1 MEKIGLIGATAIG
14 LGAIIGAGI
23 FVLSG
28 VAITLSGSGALLAF
42 LLTGFVA
49 ILVAFET
56 GELSSRMPKEEGA
69 AYSFSYK
76 VFGSELGFI
85 TGMLRLLSF
94 IAAIAAI
101 AVGFGSYFV
110 SFIGISQSFAP
121 LFSVI
126 LIIILGYITHKGI
139 RKAAR
144 TDTALV
150 TFKVIVLIIFVIF
163 GIYAGKAANIT
174 LDGFFS
180 SGLSGIFA
188 AGVLSMFAYS
198 GFQSIASITPYIK
211 GGGKTAA
218 KAIILS
224 VIISAILYVS
234 VTIAMLMLAPKSAYA
249 LSGDPLSIALKSGS
263 APITLFLLVDIAAMV
278 ATASATLSM
287 IVGCELL
294 IFQMAK
300 DGLLPKLL
308 KTDRSGKSSQKNALI
323 TTVLLGISFLSAGN
337 IYIIAAIS
345 NFGTVFSYLIN
356 SFALLKIRTLENAKK
371 HKTLLASIGLSK
383 DNLFLTPL
391 YPYIPI
397 VASVVLFLFFFGFPA
412 DALAGGLVAIMLSLS
427 VYYLL
432 KEIKE
437 KPIIKVRLFK

>member
-28 VAITLSGSGALLAF
+28 VAITLSGSGALIAF

-56 GELSSRMPKEEGA
+56 GELSSRMPNVEGA

-85 TGMLRLLSF
+85 TGLLRLLSF
-94 IAAIAAI
+94 VAAIAAI

-110 SFIGISQSFAP
+110 SFVNLPQLYAP
-121 LFSVI
+121 IFSVI
-126 LIIILGYITHKGI
+126 LIFILGYITHKGI
-139 RKAAR
+139 KKAAR
-144 TDTALV
+144 TDTVLV
-150 TFKVIVLIIFVIF
+150 TFKIMVLIIFVIF
-163 GIYAGKAANIT
+163 GIYVGKAANIS

-180 SGLSGIFA
+180 GGLSGIFA

-211 GGGKTAA
+211 GGGRTAA
-218 KAIILS
+218 KAILLS
-224 VIISAILYVS
+224 VLISAILYVG

-249 LSGDPLSIALKSGS
+249 LSGDPLSIALHAGL
-263 APITLFLLVDIAAMV
+263 APLSLSVLVDIAAMV

-300 DGLLPKLL
+300 DGLLPNIL
-308 KTDRSGKSSQKNALI
+308 KTDHSGKSSQKNAII

-337 IYIIAAIS
+337 IYLNSLTFIIGFSFIS
-345 NFGTVFSYLIN
+345 LI
-356 SFALLKIRTLENAKK
+356 K
-371 HKTLLASIGLSK
+371 
-383 DNLFLTPL
+383 
-391 YPYIPI
+391 
-397 VASVVLFLFFFGFPA
+397 
-412 DALAGGLVAIMLSLS
+412 
-427 VYYLL
+427 
-432 KEIKE
+432 
-437 KPIIKVRLFK
+437 